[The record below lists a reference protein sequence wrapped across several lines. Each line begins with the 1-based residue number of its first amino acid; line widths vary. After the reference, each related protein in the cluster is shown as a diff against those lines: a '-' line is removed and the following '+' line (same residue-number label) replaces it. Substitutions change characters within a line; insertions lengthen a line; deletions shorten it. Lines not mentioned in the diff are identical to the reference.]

1 MRRSGVYCQTVAK
14 LERVYCMYD
23 CVGVEKGSVLC
34 LRLRAQ
40 AGGRWGRVSCPT
52 LTVLGTD

>member
-1 MRRSGVYCQTVAK
+1 MFCVPFELCWVRSSGVHFQTVAK

-34 LRLRAQ
+34 Q
-40 AGGRWGRVSCPT
+40 
-52 LTVLGTD
+52 